1 MSSPLLILTFCALLP
16 APAEADMAP
25 VLAPAILVEE
35 PLYTGDG
42 VASIEVSEVAD
53 AGIPKSV
60 GKNNKDN
67 IGAPDLGPA
76 LVVDSNN

>member
-53 AGIPKSV
+53 AGASKSV
-60 GKNNKDN
+60 GKDN
-67 IGAPDLGPA
+67 TSVPDLGPA